1 MHGLNEETMHVAENF
16 LYGEQGKY
24 KYTSFY

>member
-1 MHGLNEETMHVAENF
+1 MCGLNEETVHIAQNF

-24 KYTSFY
+24 EYTSYY